1 MHFGGAIIKL
11 KETHKNMVDL
21 RYRGY
26 FPSGYIVIVY
36 FPMYLETPNSL
47 PKKQTVAKIVLV
59 SCNVFFWGEGYCMVK
74 QMDY

>member
-26 FPSGYIVIVY
+26 FPSGYIVY
-36 FPMYLETPNSL
+36 FLMYLETPNS
-47 PKKQTVAKIVLV
+47 PQKKTNSRKNSTGKL
-59 SCNVFFWGEGYCMVK
+59 
-74 QMDY
+74 